1 MSDKDITWEA
11 GSQTDKWHL
20 AKWTQL
26 SEKTTERG
34 VRMGTKAK
42 KKEFRLQPQRG
53 TGIGGSGHL

>member
-11 GSQTDKWHL
+11 GSQTDKWH
-20 AKWTQL
+20 WTQL
-26 SEKTTERG
+26 SEKTTEWG

-53 TGIGGSGHL
+53 TGIGGTGHL